1 MIKKQG
7 LGSGSAMAWLEL
19 KNWARSTSSETPDKV
34 ENTVKQRKRE
44 TQFEDWTLRHNS
56 ISTFCFSLAVLR
68 KLFAVLQRC
77 TAGFSYYLIY
87 LSLSA

>member
-56 ISTFCFSLAVLR
+56 VSTFCFSLAVLT
-68 KLFAVLQRC
+68 KC
-77 TAGFSYYLIY
+77 CSTALHCWVQLLPHISIT
-87 LSLSA
+87 